1 MAKWDQKQ
9 MLSSDK
15 CFGYSE
21 EGLQR
26 VLSKLECYFSVAPG
40 LCRSGECSIIV
51 ESGSEVVNIPPPHP
65 PPGLYLFTSE
75 RL

>member
-9 MLSSDK
+9 MSSDK
-15 CFGYSE
+15 CIGYSE

-40 LCRSGECSIIV
+40 LCGSGECS
-51 ESGSEVVNIPPPHP
+51 ESGSKVVNIPPPP
-65 PPGLYLFTSE
+65 PPP
-75 RL
+75 